1 MRIPIL
7 IAGLLAAGAA
17 PRLAAQTDVSLRVG
31 VTGWSTLVHDFIAQ
45 DVNVKASVAPSVFLG
60 VGHSIAPR
68 YGAALELAATA
79 GSLHSE
85 YGDVRADL
93 GSVRTASALALLDG
107 GISGGLR
114 WRAGLGFLH
123 YFAGDAGS
131 VLASGTTRLLVGGG
145 LDFRRPVLAK
155 WDVLVAARYDFHRF
169 SSPALKAHGYA
180 GAQGVQR
187 VSLSVG
193 LARGHR

>member
-45 DVNVKASVAPSVFLG
+45 DVDVKASVAPSIFLG
-60 VGHSIAPR
+60 IGHSIAPR

-85 YGDVRADL
+85 YGAVRADL
-93 GSVRTASALALLDG
+93 GSVRTASALALFDG

-123 YFAGDAGS
+123 YFTGDEGS

-145 LDFRRPVLAK
+145 LDFRRPVLSK
-155 WDVLVAARYDFHRF
+155 WDVLIAARYDFHRF

>member
-45 DVNVKASVAPSVFLG
+45 DVDVKASVAPTIFLG
-60 VGHSIAPR
+60 IGHSIAPR

-79 GSLHSE
+79 GSLHSD

-93 GSVRTASALALLDG
+93 GSGRTASALALLDG
-107 GISGGLR
+107 GISAGFR

-123 YFAGDAGS
+123 YFAGDEGS
-131 VLASGTTRLLVGGG
+131 VLASGTTRLLVGAG
-145 LDFRRPVLAK
+145 LDFRRPVLSK
-155 WDVLVAARYDFHRF
+155 WDVLIAARYDFHRF

>member
-7 IAGLLAAGAA
+7 IAGLLAAGAT
-17 PRLAAQTDVSLRVG
+17 PRLAAQTDLSLRVG
-31 VTGWSTLVHDFIAQ
+31 VTGSSALVSDFIAQ
-45 DVNVKASVAPSVFLG
+45 DVNAKASVAPSVFLDI
-60 VGHSIAPR
+60 GHPIAPR
-68 YGAALELAATA
+68 YGAGVELAATA
-79 GSLHSE
+79 GSLHGD
-85 YGDVRADL
+85 YGDIRTDL

-107 GISGGLR
+107 GISDGLR
-114 WRAGLGFLH
+114 WRAGLGLLH
-123 YFAGDAGS
+123 YFAGDEGS

-145 LDFRRPVLAK
+145 LDYRRPVLSK
-155 WDVLVAARYDFHRF
+155 WDVLMSARYDFHRF
-169 SSPALKAHGYA
+169 SSPALRAHGYS